1 MLKSISNFFNSFKS
15 LETETTPVSR
25 EKYPSVSFGTDS
37 DICWETNRLT
47 EKPDENLAKVLKEDI
62 LEYFKNYGI
71 LEDEILEYHNTF
83 QLKGW
88 KKEEGSCTQYL
99 LEINPVFRI
108 YFFCDSQRICRRVR
122 FLYKR
127 E

>member
-1 MLKSISNFFNSFKS
+1 MLKTITNFFNSFKP
-15 LETETTPVSR
+15 LDTPVSR

-62 LEYFKNYGI
+62 LAYLDNFGI
-71 LEDEILEYHNTF
+71 LEDEILEYRETF
-83 QLKGW
+83 HLKGW
-88 KKEEGSCTQYL
+88 KKEDGACTQYL
-99 LEINPVFRI
+99 LEVNPCFRI
-108 YFFCDSQRICRRVR
+108 YFFCDSRRICRRVK

>member
-1 MLKSISNFFNSFKS
+1 MTNISNFFKSFKS
-15 LETETTPVSR
+15 LETTPVSR
-25 EKYPSVSFGTDS
+25 DKHPSVAFWTDD

-47 EKPDENLAKVLKEDI
+47 QKPDENLAKVLKEDI
-62 LEYFKNYGI
+62 LEYHKNYGI
-71 LEDEILEYHNTF
+71 LEDEILEYRETF
-83 QLKGW
+83 HLKGW

-108 YFFCDSQRICRRVR
+108 YFACDSQRICRRVK

>member
-1 MLKSISNFFNSFKS
+1 MLNNISNFFKSFKT
-15 LETETTPVSR
+15 LETGVVSR
-25 EKYPSVSFGTDS
+25 DKHPSVAFGTDA
-37 DICWETNRLT
+37 DICWETNRLIQ
-47 EKPDENLAKVLKEDI
+47 KPDENLARVLKEDI
-62 LEYFKNYGI
+62 LEYHKNYGI
-71 LEDEILEYHNTF
+71 LEDEILEYRETF

-99 LEINPVFRI
+99 LQINPIFRI
-108 YFFCDSQRICRRVR
+108 YFFCDSQRVCRRVK